1 MSPRPSVSDLHL
13 LAPGPDD
20 DYGRRD
26 RAPWLDIDWQ
36 ATQHRLEIDGREAN
50 YCELGEGPPI
60 LWIHGLG
67 GSWQSWLE
75 NMPDFARDHRNV
87 AMDLPGFG
95 FSAMPDGDISIDGY
109 AQWTCKLMDR
119 LGIESASVVGNSM
132 GGFVGAELAIKCP
145 ERVERLAVV
154 SAAIFWQNTLRSAP
168 LLRLARL
175 TDAMVARALVRRTD
189 DIATRRRLRYGALAA
204 AGFRYPASIS
214 DELAQEM
221 VRSARRT
228 DGFLPA
234 LEALGDYPLEEEL
247 PKIACPTL
255 IVWGAHDTLVPVADA
270 KRLQKLIP
278 GARREIFERTGHVAM
293 LERPERFNRLLH
305 EFLAEP
311 STLLKE
317 SDPFT
322 RVEGSAASA

>member
-1 MSPRPSVSDLHL
+1 MSPRPSVSDLRL

-26 RAPWLDIDWQ
+26 RAPWLDLDWQ
-36 ATQHRLEIDGREAN
+36 STQHRLEIDGREVN
-50 YCELGEGPPI
+50 YCELGEGPAI

-95 FSAMPDGDISIDGY
+95 FSAMPDGDISIDAY
-109 AQWTCKLMDR
+109 AKWTCELMDR
-119 LGIESASVVGNSM
+119 LGIESAAVVGNSM
-132 GGFVGAELAIKCP
+132 GGFVGAELAIKYP
-145 ERVERLAVV
+145 ERVQRLTVV
-154 SAAIFWQNTLRSAP
+154 SAAIFWQNRRRSAP

-234 LEALGDYPLEEEL
+234 LEALADYPLDEEL
-247 PKIACPTL
+247 PKISCPTL
-255 IVWGAHDTLVPVADA
+255 IVWGAHDTLVPVTDA

-305 EFLAEP
+305 EFLAEEP
-311 STLLKE
+311 E
-317 SDPFT
+317 PPEAAAEA
-322 RVEGSAASA
+322 RGEPAASA